1 MRGNIPIG
9 LRQILE
15 VYRLVRSSACD
26 RKSAVKKLAQVH
38 RVTSQTISSA
48 ITRNIGVNTEEL
60 EQYLASDNAEAFRNH
75 LVRHFPTFQD
85 DIEEFFAALGV
96 TQQDIEGNDTARSV
110 RTLFSDEKKNVLMSL
125 LLEEVKNNLSR
136 WLERDDIPEDLR
148 QQIQELNN
156 FITEG

>member
-1 MRGNIPIG
+1 
-9 LRQILE
+9 
-15 VYRLVRSSACD
+15 
-26 RKSAVKKLAQVH
+26 
-38 RVTSQTISSA
+38 
-48 ITRNIGVNTEEL
+48 
-60 EQYLASDNAEAFRNH
+60 
-75 LVRHFPTFQD
+75 VRHFPTFQD